1 MSDRIPRV
9 TIGLPIYNGERY
21 LAAAIDSLLA
31 QTYSDFELVIS
42 DNASTD
48 GTEDICREYATRD
61 ARVRYERQV
70 ENQGLTWNFC
80 RVVELAR
87 GEFFK
92 WHAHDDL
99 CAPELLETSVAALD
113 ADPDA
118 VLAYARVGIIDD
130 RGNLVPNDPAAWRPS
145 GNPDG
150 ASDSIDHDPR
160 GLDAPQPYRRF
171 YGALLQTIW
180 CLEAYG
186 LMRTSV
192 LKTTGKLRGYC
203 SSEKVFIAEMA
214 LRGKLIEVPE
224 VLFYVRRHLQ
234 QYTMLANSSAQRRSI
249 APGKR
254 ALRLPIPRQF
264 RSTLGYLGLLPRAP
278 IGLLERLQC
287 FGVWVRYIMQVS
299 KWKRIFVNTLRDT
312 GITDGYL
319 QVPQS
324 AEVSSPLSEVLPA
337 TPIVTNSRSP
347 ATANSP

>member
-1 MSDRIPRV
+1 MSDRTPRV
-9 TIGLPIYNGERY
+9 SIGLPVYNGERY
-21 LAAAIDSLLA
+21 LAAAIESLLT

-48 GTEDICREYATRD
+48 GTEDMCRECAARD
-61 ARVRYERQV
+61 SRIRYERQ
-70 ENQGLTWNFC
+70 EKNRGLTWNFC
-80 RVVELAR
+80 RGVELAR

-99 CAPELLETSVAALD
+99 CAPALLERSVAALD
-113 ADPDA
+113 DDADA
-118 VLAYARVGIIDD
+118 VLAYARVGIVDE
-130 RGNLVPNDPAAWRPS
+130 RGNLLANDPAAWQPK
-145 GNPDG
+145 GDG
-150 ASDSIDHDPR
+150 DAPGAANEHDAR
-160 GLDAPQPYRRF
+160 GLDAPRPYRRF
-171 YGALLQTIW
+171 YGALLQTVW

-186 LMRTSV
+186 LMRTAV

-224 VLFYVRRHLQ
+224 VLFYVRRHWQ
-234 QYTMLANSSAQRRSI
+234 QYTMLASSTAQRRLI

-264 RSTLGYLGLLPRAP
+264 RSTFGYLGLLPAAP
-278 IGLLERLQC
+278 IGAIERVCC
-287 FGVWVRYIMQVS
+287 FGVWLRYIMQLS

-319 QVPQS
+319 QVPQ
-324 AEVSSPLSEVLPA
+324 ETESSLPLADVLPA
-337 TPIVTNSRSP
+337 APIVANPRSV